1 MNLDFNIKNTVM
13 YGKTLCE
20 KIINDKNKFDQYL
33 KKEFLIGTKIF
44 IKKKDYEGKEEDIDY
59 EGKEGINYEVEKEG
73 INYEGEV
80 REEKIEKRLKRDKYI
95 NINDTHSMIS
105 SYPINSNF
113 ILTSKCK
120 FIKLEIGTG
129 DFLYIPRGWFHWVET
144 EPKTIAI
151 NNEIKHIKSLEDNL
165 LERIIKRGLPHKGK
179 NNLKS
184 IDYEKIKDKIINIS
198 NNGCIYSAG
207 HDHSNVNKPLNK
219 KERLISKDGIKELI
233 RNEES
238 KEGSF
243 YSIYDS
249 IKMGKLKKYCKIPEI
264 DGINK
269 NEIIYSSNI
278 LISFNK
284 PTTMGIHYDRFN
296 GILSVL
302 SGRKTV
308 YLSHWKNYKK
318 LYITA
323 TKSL

>member
-1 MNLDFNIKNTVM
+1 MDVGLYLKNTIRNGNFLEDDIIIDKKM
-13 YGKTLCE
+13 LEAYFKEELFSGQKLNILKEGLEYLNDLFINEKDGDEYFKDIILNKQE
-20 KIINDKNKFDQYL
+20 KIKLKAKINN
-33 KKEFLIGTKIF
+33 
-44 IKKKDYEGKEEDIDY
+44 
-59 EGKEGINYEVEKEG
+59 
-73 INYEGEV
+73 
-80 REEKIEKRLKRDKYI
+80 
-95 NINDTHSMIS
+95 THSIIN
-105 SYPINSNF
+105 SYPIRSNF
-113 ILTSKCK
+113 SLIKNCK
-120 FIKLEIGTG
+120 FIKVELKED
-129 DFLYIPRGWFHWVET
+129 DFLFIPRGWFHWVET